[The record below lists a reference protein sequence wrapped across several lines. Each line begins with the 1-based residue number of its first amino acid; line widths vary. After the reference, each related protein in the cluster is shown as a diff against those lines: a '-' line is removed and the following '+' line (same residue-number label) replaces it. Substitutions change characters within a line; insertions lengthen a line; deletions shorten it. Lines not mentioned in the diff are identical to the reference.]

1 LFGRDFYA
9 SSEERLAYMTLVRDV
24 LVLLNARPEIAIRD
38 ADEILRFET
47 DLANVSNIFSI
58 PFRTR
63 M

>member
-1 LFGRDFYA
+1 
-9 SSEERLAYMTLVRDV
+9 MTLVRDV